1 LRSVL
6 DIENISFGY
15 SKDIL
20 LFNDF
25 SLTLNVGEIK
35 AIVGPSGVGKST
47 LFELILGHRKS
58 HTGSIRALSL
68 SQVFQDPYSSF
79 HPTYTIRDQ
88 ISEVTSMEGYNVLLE
103 QMGLEESHLDTLPHK
118 LSGGQLQRCSILR
131 ALLMK
136 PKLLL
141 LDEPTSALD
150 NLNQLDIMKLI
161 VEYIDGMGVLLI
173 THDGDLARW
182 CADEIITLGNVETDN
197 SPILP
202 LILSQ
207 RD

>member
-1 LRSVL
+1 MKSVL
-6 DIENISFGY
+6 DVENISFRY
-15 SKDIL
+15 VKDIPI
-20 LFNDF
+20 FDNF
-25 SLTLNVGEIK
+25 SLTLKEGEIK

-47 LFELILGHRKS
+47 LFELILGHRKPS
-58 HTGSIRALSL
+58 NGTIRSESY

-79 HPTYTIRDQ
+79 HPTFTVREQ
-88 ISEVTSMEGYNVLLE
+88 IMEVTSMEGYVTLLK
-103 QMGLEESHLDTLPHK
+103 QMGLDEAHLDALPHK

-161 VEYIDGMGVLLI
+161 VNHIEGMGVLLI
-173 THDGDLARW
+173 THDGDLAHW
-182 CADEIITLGNVETDN
+182 CADEIITLN
-197 SPILP
+197 SN
-202 LILSQ
+202 SF
-207 RD
+207 

>member
-1 LRSVL
+1 MKSVL
-6 DIENISFGY
+6 DVKNISFRY
-15 SKDIL
+15 VKDTPI
-20 LFNDF
+20 FDDF
-25 SLTLNVGEIK
+25 SLTLGEGEIK

-47 LFELILGHRKS
+47 LFELILGHRKPS
-58 HTGSIRALSL
+58 SGSIDSSSY

-79 HPTYTIRDQ
+79 HPTYTVREQ
-88 ISEVTSMEGYNVLLE
+88 IMEVTSMDGHAELLE
-103 QMGLEESHLDTLPHK
+103 QMGLEEAHLDALPHK

-161 VEYIDGMGVLLI
+161 VDHIEGMGVLLI

-182 CADEIITLGNVETDN
+182 CADEIITLVQPVTDKIK
-197 SPILP
+197 P
-202 LILSQ
+202 
-207 RD
+207 